1 LFLPFLLPSFI
12 INCNL
17 SDTLQ
22 SISGNSHDTF
32 MQHLNAGRQ
41 LVLSIIA
48 KPQRIENPKNDD
60 LWNFLLEMYSYMV
73 LVATLTPGG
82 TPGTQAPSL
91 DDFLLSAQGV
101 RKHDIFGSFLSGIE
115 SVFKFIPEVSLLTSQ
130 RRTEEDTGT
139 CSAKTYAK
147 YKDLQSRIRVL
158 PATDSSM
165 SGSEMAKQR
174 AAALIIWQSALLI
187 FLHSSFC
194 ESLQDDI
201 CLATEIDIHVEV
213 TLPLLDS
220 LTLTPLCAIMM
231 WPAMIIGSCAH
242 QERQWEMFRLAEAR
256 YKMDA
261 VKQGTKLLNL
271 LWMDPDPRAY
281 GPRGLE
287 FVMQKRGWNICM
299 I

>member
-1 LFLPFLLPSFI
+1 
-12 INCNL
+12 
-17 SDTLQ
+17 
-22 SISGNSHDTF
+22 
-32 MQHLNAGRQ
+32 
-41 LVLSIIA
+41 
-48 KPQRIENPKNDD
+48 
-60 LWNFLLEMYSYMV
+60 
-73 LVATLTPGG
+73 
-82 TPGTQAPSL
+82 
-91 DDFLLSAQGV
+91 
-101 RKHDIFGSFLSGIE
+101 
-115 SVFKFIPEVSLLTSQ
+115 
-130 RRTEEDTGT
+130 
-139 CSAKTYAK
+139 
-147 YKDLQSRIRVL
+147 
-158 PATDSSM
+158 
-165 SGSEMAKQR
+165 MAKQR